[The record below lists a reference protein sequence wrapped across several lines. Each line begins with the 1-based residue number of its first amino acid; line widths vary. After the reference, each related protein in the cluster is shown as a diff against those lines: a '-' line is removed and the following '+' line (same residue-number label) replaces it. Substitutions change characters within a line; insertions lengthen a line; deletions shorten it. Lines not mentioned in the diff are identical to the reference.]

1 MKNKNEQGISEVW
14 NNFKQPCVWLFEV
27 AQSWGGWQKLFKT
40 IMAQNFQNKQEDS
53 SATYPKCQEKME
65 KSSQ

>member
-27 AQSWGGWQKLFKT
+27 AQSWGGGKNYLKL
-40 IMAQNFQNKQEDS
+40 
-53 SATYPKCQEKME
+53 
-65 KSSQ
+65 